1 MYCKVY
7 QKNIFINI
15 AVGRKK
21 AKTVIV
27 IGTMFINVCK
37 QQIYKWHIL
46 ETDKSENIQTLT
58 TDRFDMKICLREN
71 FELQTLK
78 YTTYLFLDLTVDKM
92 LQCFCNLKANRSI
105 K

>member
-1 MYCKVY
+1 MICGKKLRFKIY
-7 QKNIFINI
+7 QPSIN
-15 AVGRKK
+15 
-21 AKTVIV
+21 KTRTISIK
-27 IGTMFINVCK
+27 IGTKFINVCK

-46 ETDKSENIQTLT
+46 ETDKSENIQKLT

-71 FELQTLK
+71 IQLQTLK
-78 YTTYLFLDLTVDKM
+78 YTIYLFFDLTVDKM